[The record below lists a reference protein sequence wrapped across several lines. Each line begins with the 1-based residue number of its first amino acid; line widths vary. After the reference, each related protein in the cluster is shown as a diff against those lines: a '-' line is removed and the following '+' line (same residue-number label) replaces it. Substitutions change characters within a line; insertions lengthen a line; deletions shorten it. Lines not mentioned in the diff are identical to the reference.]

1 MTAFLRSFRTQLP
14 PNGIE
19 QEDAARLAS
28 SLEISTR
35 WNHALPALYRKSG
48 VQHRY
53 SVLLQQQ
60 AGTEPFRQEFY
71 SHRCDTPNGPTTSA
85 RMAAYE
91 QYASALLEPAC
102 RNAVLAAGI
111 QASDIRNLITVSC
124 TGFCSP
130 GIDHQLMTSLELNP
144 NVQRTHVGFMGC
156 HGMIN
161 GLRTADQIVRASP
174 DAIALVGAVEL
185 CSLHQQYTDDPQQL
199 VANALFADGAAGV
212 IVSHAERN
220 DDSHPDNWEI
230 VSTHSIWLP
239 GTDRYMS
246 WKISD
251 HGFVMQLSPEVPE
264 VLSQHLRSP
273 VHEWLATHGLG
284 INDIDH
290 WAIHPGGPRILDACE
305 TAFSLS
311 TSQMEDSRAIL
322 RQCGNM
328 SSPTV
333 IFILERI
340 HRALSTV
347 RNKTVHCL
355 VIAFGPGL
363 HAELLLL
370 RKAARTGPIQH
381 PSETVPSIQNG

>member
-14 PNGIE
+14 AIGID
-19 QEDAARLAS
+19 QEDAARLAGD
-28 SLEISTR
+28 LEISTR

-48 VQHRY
+48 VQRRY
-53 SVLLQQQ
+53 SVLLQQEM
-60 AGTEPFRQEFY
+60 GTEAFRQDFY
-71 SHRCDTPNGPTTSA
+71 SHRRETPNGPTTSA
-85 RMAAYE
+85 RMEAYE
-91 QYASALLEPAC
+91 QHAAALLEPAC
-102 RNAVLAAGI
+102 RGAVLAAGI
-111 QASDIRNLITVSC
+111 QATDIHNLITVSC

-130 GIDHQLMTSLELNP
+130 GIDHKLMTALGMSSR
-144 NVQRTHVGFMGC
+144 VQRTHVGFMGC

-161 GLRTADQIVRASP
+161 GLRTADQIVRADP
-174 DAIALVGAVEL
+174 NATALVGAVEL

-212 IVSHAERN
+212 VVCHTDRVQ
-220 DDSHPDNWEI
+220 DSNQDGWEI
-230 VSTHSIWLP
+230 VSTQSIWLP
-239 GTDRYMS
+239 DTDRYMS

-264 VLSQHLRSP
+264 VLSKHLRSP
-273 VHEWLATHGLG
+273 VSEWLMGYGLG
-284 INDIDH
+284 IEEVDH

-305 TAFSLS
+305 TAFQLS
-311 TSQMEDSRAIL
+311 SSKMEDSRAIL

-340 HRALSTV
+340 SEALPRN

-370 RKAARTGPIQH
+370 RRRG
-381 PSETVPSIQNG
+381 S

>member
-1 MTAFLRSFRTQLP
+1 MTAFLRSFRTHLP
-14 PNGIE
+14 PFGIG
-19 QEDAARLAS
+19 QDDAARLAS
-28 SLEISTR
+28 DLEISTR
-35 WNHALPALYRKSG
+35 WNHALSALYKKSG
-48 VQHRY
+48 VQHRH

-60 AGTEPFRQEFY
+60 IGTEAFRQEFY
-71 SHRCDTPNGPTTSA
+71 KHRSDSQNGPTTSA

-91 QYASALLEPAC
+91 QHASSLLEPAC
-102 RNAVLAAGI
+102 RNAVNAAGI
-111 QASDIRNLITVSC
+111 QAADIRNLITVSC

-130 GIDHQLMTSLELNP
+130 GIDHQLMTSLGLSP
-144 NVQRTHVGFMGC
+144 SVQRTHVGFMGC

-161 GLRTADQIVRASP
+161 GLRTADQIVRANPS
-174 DAIALVGAVEL
+174 AIALVGAVEL

-212 IVSHAERN
+212 IVSHGERFQGP
-220 DDSHPDNWEI
+220 DQDSWEI

-264 VLSQHLRSP
+264 VLSKHLRSP
-273 VHEWLATHGLG
+273 VNEWLMIHGLS
-284 INDIDH
+284 IEKIDH

-305 TAFSLS
+305 TAFQLPSS
-311 TSQMEDSRAIL
+311 KMEDSRAIL
-322 RQCGNM
+322 RQYGNM

-340 HRALSTV
+340 QASLHA
-347 RNKTVHCL
+347 NQNGIQYCL

-370 RKAARTGPIQH
+370 RKAFR
-381 PSETVPSIQNG
+381 